1 MLQLNPDLITHL
13 TPDRRLS
20 LEENYAHLEQC
31 LCELYQL
38 CDACNPAMPAGHS
51 HVCSKERKAACQGRL
66 NSFFYE
72 VQYLLSRH
80 FEQEEKVLGD
90 ILESLDDS
98 QLRRHQKENER
109 LLQEVNHLVQ
119 QSSVL
124 SRQGNVP
131 AAIGQFYHLI
141 SEKLGEHMRFFNY
154 SLFHTTHGSH

>member
-1 MLQLNPDLITHL
+1 MLPLNPDLIAHL
-13 TPDRRLS
+13 TTDRRLS

-31 LCELYQL
+31 LCELYEL
-38 CDACNPAMPAGHS
+38 CDACNSTNPCDA
-51 HVCSKERKAACQGRL
+51 HVCTRERKAACQGRL
-66 NSFFYE
+66 NSFFYDF
-72 VQYLLSRH
+72 QYLMSRH
-80 FEQEEKVLGD
+80 FEQEEKILGD
-90 ILESLDDS
+90 ILESVDDNH
-98 QLRRHQKENER
+98 LRRHQKENER

-154 SLFHTTHGSH
+154 SLFHTTHSRN